1 MPLNDETNLSDVAG
15 AMAVELGPTVISQIN
30 RKTTL
35 LSRLMKVAGQGKTN
49 SWDVRFS
56 GASAGTYTEG
66 AAIADS
72 DLDADDRVQASNA
85 WGLYRSAF
93 GISSLTRAVT
103 GNSPSSPDEFV
114 ELAAA
119 DARASAAEL
128 ASQMNVDAFSGSS
141 GIIGLDSALA
151 ASGTYA
157 GLSKATY
164 AEWAGNVLANGGS
177 ARSLT
182 KALIDELEE
191 DIYTACGMSPDM
203 IVTTPAIVR
212 KYGHLFDSK
221 LQVMTAR
228 IGELTARGD
237 GSNAGPRH
245 NVEAGET
252 GYTYNGIQVLRDK
265 DATAGHFYML
275 NSEFVDFRAVSV
287 RRDRLGADAAA
298 AAREMGLAD
307 TDLFGHFS
315 VLGKD
320 GSRDRFM
327 LEIFPQM
334 RVKRVNAHGF
344 IDDIDES

>member
-1 MPLNDETNLSDVAG
+1 MPTNDETNLADITG
-15 AMAVELGPTVISQIN
+15 ALAVQLGPRVISQIN

-35 LSRLMKVAGQGKTN
+35 LSRLMKAPGMGKTN
-49 SWDVRFS
+49 AWDVRFS

-66 AAIADS
+66 AAIVDN

-103 GNSPSSPDEFV
+103 SNSPNSPDELRNLV
-114 ELAAA
+114 NA
-119 DARASAAEL
+119 DAMGSAAEL

-157 GLSKATY
+157 GLLKSTY
-164 AEWAGNVLANGGS
+164 PEWAGNVLANGGS

-221 LQVMTAR
+221 LQVIPAR
-228 IGELTARGD
+228 VGELTARGD
-237 GSNAGPRH
+237 GSNAGPAH
-245 NVEAGET
+245 NVAAGET

-287 RRDRLGADAAA
+287 SRDTLGADASA

-307 TDLFGHFS
+307 TDLFAHFS

-327 LEIFPQM
+327 MEIFPQL
-334 RVKRVNAHGF
+334 RVQRVNAHGF